1 MNRWHDVCRNCEGFI
16 FKLDEDPDLEGG
28 ILWGH
33 WSMPKCDDPTPRF
46 TQFELEII
54 SIALEEWET
63 DCTEAQRDPVDE
75 EAQQLDNLE
84 NIAAIVALS
93 SRVDQM
99 IGRMQGS

>member
-1 MNRWHDVCRNCEGFI
+1 MNDICRNCEGFI
-16 FKLDEDPDLEGG
+16 FEVDRDPEYDGG
-28 ILWGH
+28 ILWSHLDIG
-33 WSMPKCDDPTPRF
+33 CDDPTPRF
-46 TQFELEII
+46 TQFDLEII

-63 DCTEAQRDPVDE
+63 DCTEAQRDLVDE
-75 EAQQLDNLE
+75 EDQGLDNLE

>member
-28 ILWGH
+28 LLWGH
-33 WSMPKCDDPTPRF
+33 VSLLGCDDPTPRF
-46 TQFELEII
+46 TQLELEII

-63 DCTEAQRDPVDE
+63 DCTEAQRDYE
-75 EAQQLDNLE
+75 LDPITELE
-84 NIAAIVALS
+84 DIEAIVALS